1 MVSFLECLQFL
12 FPRLQVFGVINFGIN
27 ILVSSIKLML
37 DSLIGGS
44 LFNDLFLKLRNSCP
58 ETFCERS
65 L

>member
-1 MVSFLECLQFL
+1 M
-12 FPRLQVFGVINFGIN
+12 FGVINFGIN

-44 LFNDLFLKLRNSCP
+44 LFNDLFLKLRNSRP